1 MARNVNE
8 IEADEAGQR
17 GHVMESD
24 TFLSILQ
31 DVNALKAKGKKVL
44 GDTSAKLAKAES
56 DHNLD
61 KKAFA
66 VVASCTRMEPS
77 RLNGFLRHLDA
88 YREYADLDGM
98 AGADMFEGETKPK
111 KARGR
116 PKKEAVLVAT
126 NGSGK
131 KPDKAPKKPG
141 SGKPRGRPPGSKKKA
156 PEADTAVE
164 AAAKAWGLSHES
176 ETAGQG

>member
-1 MARNVNE
+1 MNE
-8 IEADEAGQR
+8 IEADEAEQT

-31 DVNALKAKGKKVL
+31 DVNSLKAKGKKVL
-44 GDTSAKLAKAES
+44 GDVSAKLTKAEN

-66 VVASCTRMEPS
+66 VVAGCTRMEPS
-77 RLNGFLRHLDA
+77 RLNAFLRHLDA

-131 KPDKAPKKPG
+131 KPQAPKKPG

-156 PEADTAVE
+156 PDPETVAE